1 MINSLPPSVITSAN
15 PEILANQELL
25 ADRARE
31 QFNRA
36 PVEKALNSRSLD
48 SRTTGYESGNSALS
62 GGNGFLNTAKH
73 MIKEAMGD
81 FRHGL
86 QGSLQDLGFKG
97 GLATELTQEVM
108 DATRDALIY
117 GADFS
122 INLMVAAV
130 AQSTTVSAAGTSSS
144 FSMMASSV
152 EINVNHTTGS
162 ITVSTTSVS
171 IEGQTT
177 GGYGASP
184 PILLDMLDSD
194 RFRAQDLTRELL
206 ELEDL
211 ADIAADDTGP
221 AARADQL
228 RTEAAINEAEK
239 ELAEIEA
246 DIEQAVAEIDTPRVI
261 SPPDSSA
268 RIFVTA
274 LVHEVNARDEKITI
288 IRFDAMVPL
297 SSSPSASASGSEPRS
312 SQPVTAETLRAG
324 GSTAGNGSL
333 MV

>member
-1 MINSLPPSVITSAN
+1 MINSIPPSVITTAN

-31 QFNRA
+31 QFHRA

-48 SRTTGYESGNSALS
+48 PRGTGYESGKSALS
-62 GGNGFLNTAKH
+62 GGSGFLNTAKH

-97 GLATELTQEVM
+97 GMATELTQEVM
-108 DATRDALIY
+108 DATRDALIH

-130 AQSTTVSAAGTSSS
+130 SQSTTVSAAGTSSS
-144 FSMMASSV
+144 FSMMARSV

-171 IEGQTT
+171 IEGQST

-206 ELEDL
+206 ELEEL

-228 RTEAAINEAEK
+228 RNEAAKKDAEQ

-246 DIEQAVAEIDTPRVI
+246 DIEQAVAEIDTPRVV
-261 SPPDSSA
+261 SGPDSSA

-274 LVHEVNARDEKITI
+274 LVHEVNERDEKVTL
-288 IRFDAMVPL
+288 IRFDAVVPL
-297 SSSPSASASGSEPRS
+297 SKGPLSKGPLSESSNPAP
-312 SQPVTAETLRAG
+312 AETVLAG
-324 GSTAGNGSL
+324 ARHAEAIPRF
-333 MV
+333 V